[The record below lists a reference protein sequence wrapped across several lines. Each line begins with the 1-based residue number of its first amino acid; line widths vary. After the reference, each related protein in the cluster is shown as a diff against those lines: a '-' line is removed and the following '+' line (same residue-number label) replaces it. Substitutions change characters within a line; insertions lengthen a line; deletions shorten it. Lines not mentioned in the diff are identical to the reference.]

1 MESSTTEKAN
11 KMKQTLF
18 IVNVRDT
25 KMKTLYQVKFYAD
38 NHTHALKIARGQYGA
53 ANLLGTPYPA

>member
-1 MESSTTEKAN
+1 
-11 KMKQTLF
+11 MKQTLF

-53 ANLLGTPYPA
+53 ANLLGAPYPA